1 MWGKQL
7 CGDYRSLEEEE
18 EEEKGEREGWEEE
31 RGGTHPHP
39 VLKYRYYV
47 ESRSQILL
55 YHTYGSIFVGES
67 DCSTLFLSS

>member
-39 VLKYRYYV
+39 VLTYRY
-47 ESRSQILL
+47 
-55 YHTYGSIFVGES
+55 
-67 DCSTLFLSS
+67 